1 MLLPGLVQAHGALA
15 HVEKDEVLRLV
26 RHEGAEVAAHNAV
39 PRGAVLA
46 VEMQL
51 YIIRVQETN
60 CVVSDIT

>member
-1 MLLPGLVQAHGALA
+1 
-15 HVEKDEVLRLV
+15 V
-26 RHEGAEVAAHNAV
+26 RHEGAEVAAHDAV